1 MGMKLIRDEPE
12 VSKQLNYWI
21 TSWRPYLV
29 VVIVGLLVFGRTVFF
44 GYTYFDDDIFILRHF
59 NWIEKFSSILLAFQK
74 VHFGSYYR
82 PFLTVSLIID
92 AQISGQAPWMYHC
105 SNVVYHLVASC
116 LVFRLLSKL
125 QFSGFIAL
133 AMSLVFVIHPLV
145 TQSVAW
151 ILGRNESILAIF
163 VLLSMISYLN
173 YRSSKQSK
181 YLFIHFLFF
190 LLALLTK
197 ETALVVPLLIIFYN
211 RLVAREW
218 LVSKKPVILIG
229 GWLTATSI
237 WYFLRQVSLN
247 GTQIGIDTFTLSA
260 FFTNLRVLL
269 EAFGKM
275 LIPLQLSP
283 YPTYSVVPTFIGI
296 AIIMFF
302 IVSFVAWKKS
312 VNKITM
318 FAIVWIILFILPS
331 LFVHIFD
338 AEHRFNYLEY
348 RFYGS
353 TIGFS
358 IFLASVFQNKFHR
371 FGWIKKI
378 LLLVVLL
385 SYIAVTINYSEVF
398 RDPLSHWEHAVR
410 MSPESADV
418 YYNLGIVSIEV
429 AKDPERAEE
438 NYRKA
443 ISLNGSNPEYHY
455 NLGTIYIRQ
464 NLAELAR
471 EEFERT
477 TKLDPS
483 NLFALYNLG
492 NLNFLINDLR
502 EAERYWKKALDVD
515 SNFVY
520 AEMRLVELYTR
531 EGKHD
536 DAQYYN
542 DRLQRAGY
550 QLQST
555 KKKGNENLSPDSARS
570 TNN

>member
-1 MGMKLIRDEPE
+1 MKLVGDEPE
-12 VSKQLNYWI
+12 LSKQLNYWT

-29 VVIVGLLVFGRTVFF
+29 VVVVGLLVFGRTVFF
-44 GYTYFDDDIFILRHF
+44 GYTYFDDDIFILRNF
-59 NWIEKFSSILLAFQK
+59 NWIDKPSAILSAFQK
-74 VHFGSYYR
+74 SYFGSYYR
-82 PFLTVSLIID
+82 PLLTVSLVID

-105 SNVVYHLVASC
+105 SNIVYHLIASC

-197 ETALVVPLLIIFYN
+197 ETALIIPLLIIFYN
-211 RLVAREW
+211 RLVAREG
-218 LVSKKPVILIG
+218 LVSKRPVILTG
-229 GWLTATSI
+229 GWIFVIAV
-237 WYFLRQVSLN
+237 WYFMRQVSLN
-247 GTQIGIDTFTLSA
+247 GTQIGTDTFTLSA

-269 EAFGKM
+269 EVCGKM
-275 LIPLQLSP
+275 LIPIHLSS
-283 YPTYSVVPTFIGI
+283 YPTYSVFPTFIGI
-296 AIIMFF
+296 AIAMFF
-302 IVSFVAWKKS
+302 FVYILVWHNS
-312 VNKITM
+312 VNRLTL
-318 FAIVWIILFILPS
+318 FAIVWIVLFILPS

-358 IFLASVFQNKFHR
+358 IFLASVFQNNIHR
-371 FGWIKKI
+371 FGWIWKI
-378 LLLVVLL
+378 LLLVVLF
-385 SYIAVTINYSEVF
+385 SYSVVTTNYSKIF
-398 RDPLSHWEHAVR
+398 RDPLSHWEHAIR

-418 YYNLGIVSIEV
+418 YYNMGIISMEV
-429 AKDPERAEE
+429 AKDPERAKE

-443 ISLNGSNPEYHY
+443 IALNGSNPEYHY
-455 NLGTIYIRQ
+455 NLGIIYLRQ
-464 NLAELAR
+464 NLTKLAR

-477 TKLDPS
+477 TNLDPS
-483 NLFALYNLG
+483 NLFAQYNLASLHF
-492 NLNFLINDLR
+492 LNNDLQ
-502 EAERYWKKALDVD
+502 EAERCWKKALDID

-520 AEMRLVELYTR
+520 AEMRLVEVYLR
-531 EGKHD
+531 EGKHSQ
-536 DAQYYN
+536 AQYYQ

-555 KKKGNENLSPDSARS
+555 KLKGNGNRNQDSARS
-570 TNN
+570 TKN